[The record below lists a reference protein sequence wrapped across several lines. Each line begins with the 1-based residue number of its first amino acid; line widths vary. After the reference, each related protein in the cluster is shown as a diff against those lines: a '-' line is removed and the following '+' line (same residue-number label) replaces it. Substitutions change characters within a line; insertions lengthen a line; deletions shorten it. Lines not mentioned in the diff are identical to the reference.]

1 MGAIRSERVI
11 FRAVHYFG
19 YGSNLHRTDFE
30 RWCRERGHCHDGVRV
45 VGPAWLPDA
54 EPVFHYRSKAR
65 RGGALNIRPRRGS
78 AVPGLLFEVDEAG
91 WRALD
96 AKEGRPRFYE
106 RVERLVLTADGE
118 ERTAITYEVVEDHRR
133 DEHVPPTDE
142 YARVVREGLAAH
154 GLPQHHIEAA
164 ALGFDAPPV
173 PRALF
178 VYGTLMRGE
187 RAHARIERHRPS
199 RIADATVSGRL
210 VSLGEYPGL
219 VGCDE
224 GGEVRGELVELDDPA
239 DLVAELDPFE
249 DFLGY
254 GERGSLYRRVVVQVT
269 DDEGRRTPA
278 WTYRYIAPID
288 EAPAIDSGDWR
299 RR

>member
-1 MGAIRSERVI
+1 
-11 FRAVHYFG
+11 VHYFG

-30 RWCRERGHCHDGVRV
+30 RWCRARGHCHDGVRV

-65 RGGALNIRPRRGS
+65 NGGALNVRPRRGS

-96 AKEGRPRFYE
+96 AKEGRPRYYE
-106 RVERLVLTADGE
+106 RVEALVLDRDGE
-118 ERTAITYEVVEDHRR
+118 ERRAFTYEVVEDHRR
-133 DEHVPPTDE
+133 DEHVPPTAE
-142 YARVVREGLAAH
+142 YARLVREGLAAH
-154 GLPQHHIEAA
+154 GLPHHHVGAA
-164 ALGFDAPPV
+164 ARGFEV
-173 PRALF
+173 PAVPHAVF

-187 RAHARIERHRPS
+187 RAHARIARHRPR
-199 RIADATVSGRL
+199 RIREARVRGRL

-219 VGCDE
+219 IGCDE
-224 GGEVRGELVELDDPA
+224 GGEVCGELVELEDPGE
-239 DLVAELDPFE
+239 LVAELDPFE

-254 GERGSLYRRVVVQVT
+254 GERGSLYRRVVVEVT
-269 DDEGRRTPA
+269 DADGRRTVA
-278 WTYRYIAPID
+278 WTYRYVAPID
-288 EAPAIDSGDWR
+288 RAPAIPSGDWR